1 MRKAISISVLLAGL
15 VAVQSQ
21 ASTDAAW
28 AQMNQRVNRACVAM
42 SGLARP
48 QLLAKKISFSDVI
61 GVEIRQIRGVDNRG
75 RIKRLLCAYNRSTGR
90 TEMQDADN
98 WNGPTTRP

>member
-1 MRKAISISVLLAGL
+1 MMVRMIAILAAGTLISTAD
-15 VAVQSQ
+15 
-21 ASTDAAW
+21 ASAPGEFEK
-28 AQMNQRVNRACVAM
+28 MNVRANRACVAM
-42 SGLARP
+42 SNLARP

-75 RIKRLLCAYNRSTGR
+75 RMKRLLCAYNRSTGR
-90 TEMQDADN
+90 TEVQDGDN